1 MSRREMTV
9 EPYGPGGGPRDL
21 ADAARLESQ
30 AKETKGTD
38 AMMNQVYRDED
49 VNLDAVRDKVIAV
62 LGYGIQGRAWAL
74 NLRDSGLKVIVGDE
88 SRTDKFAADDGWE
101 VLSFAEATEQAD
113 VVCLLVADPAQPAVY
128 EEAIGPNLSPGKSLV
143 FAHGFNIVYGLIEAP
158 PDVNV
163 GLFVP
168 NGPGH
173 VVREK
178 YLAGSGIY
186 GAVAVEQDA
195 TGDALQIVLAV
206 SKGLGST
213 RVGVVE
219 VDFCSETEG
228 DNFEEQVLYG
238 GTIALMRATFEV
250 MVANGYPPYF
260 AYAKAIRSLRSVV
273 DVMDDLGIEEYI
285 SRRSSRTCEFA
296 VRMTGPRVI
305 NRDEIEKV
313 FAQTARGEFAA
324 DWMTEWQRGMMRLHR
339 MRRTGA
345 ASEMEQVGTKWRA
358 MFSEG

>member
-1 MSRREMTV
+1 
-9 EPYGPGGGPRDL
+9 
-21 ADAARLESQ
+21 
-30 AKETKGTD
+30 
-38 AMMNQVYRDED
+38 MMNKVYRDDD
-49 VNLDAVRDKVIAV
+49 VSLDVLKNKVIAV

-74 NLRDSGLKVIVGDE
+74 NLRDSGLNVIIGDE
-88 SRTDKFAADDGWE
+88 SRTDKDASADGWK
-101 VLSFAEATEQAD
+101 VATIADATREAD
-113 VVCLLVADPAQPAVY
+113 VVCLLVADPAQPEIY
-128 EEAIGPNLSPGKSLV
+128 EKSIQPNLSPGNTVV
-143 FAHGFNIVYGLIEAP
+143 FAHGFNVLYGLVQPSPE
-158 PDVNV
+158 VNV

-173 VVREK
+173 VVRDK
-178 YLAGSGIY
+178 YVHGSGIY

-195 TGDALQIVLAV
+195 TGDALQVVLALA
-206 SKGLGST
+206 KGLGST

-250 MVANGYPPYF
+250 MVEHGYPPYF

-273 DVMDDLGIEEYI
+273 DVMDELGIEEYI

-296 VRMTGPRVI
+296 VRMSGPRVI
-305 NRDEIEKV
+305 DRGEIEKV
-313 FAQTARGEFAA
+313 FEETSRGEFAA
-324 DWMTEWQRGMMRLHR
+324 NWMTEWQRGMMRLHR

-345 ASEMEQVGTKWRA
+345 LSEMERVGSQWRA
-358 MFSEG
+358 MFGEG

>member
-1 MSRREMTV
+1 
-9 EPYGPGGGPRDL
+9 
-21 ADAARLESQ
+21 
-30 AKETKGTD
+30 
-38 AMMNQVYRDED
+38 MMNQVYRDDGVTLTPLED
-49 VNLDAVRDKVIAV
+49 KTVGV

-74 NLRDSGLKVIVGDE
+74 NLRDSGLNVIVGDE
-88 SRTDKFAADDGWE
+88 SPTRDRAEEDGWK
-101 VLSFAEATEQAD
+101 VLSFADATREAD
-113 VVCLLVADPAQPAVY
+113 VVCLVVADPAQPEVY
-128 EEAIGPNLSPGKSLV
+128 ERSVHENLAPGKTLV
-143 FAHGFNIVYGLIEAP
+143 FAHGFNVVYGLIQPP

-178 YLAGSGIY
+178 YLQGSGIY
-186 GAVAVEQDA
+186 GAVAVEQDF
-195 TGDALQIVLAV
+195 TGDAMQVVLAV
-206 SKGLGST
+206 AKGLGST

-273 DVMDDLGIEEYI
+273 DVMDELGIEEYI

-296 VRMTGPRVI
+296 VRMTGPRVV
-305 NRDEIEKV
+305 NRSEIEKV
-313 FAQTARGEFAA
+313 FAETSRGEFAA
-324 DWMTEWQRGMMRLHR
+324 NWMTEWQRGMMRLHR
-339 MRRTGA
+339 MRRSGA
-345 ASEMEQVGTKWRA
+345 QSEMERVGTEWRA
-358 MFSEG
+358 MFAEG

>member
-1 MSRREMTV
+1 
-9 EPYGPGGGPRDL
+9 
-21 ADAARLESQ
+21 
-30 AKETKGTD
+30 
-38 AMMNQVYRDED
+38 MMNQVYRDED
-49 VNLDAVRDKVIAV
+49 VSLAPLEHKTVGV

-74 NLRDSGLKVIVGDE
+74 NLKDSGLNVIVGDE
-88 SRTDKFAADDGWE
+88 SPTRQRAEEDGWK
-101 VLSFAEATEQAD
+101 VLSFADATREAD
-113 VVCLLVADPAQPAVY
+113 VVCLVVADPAQPEVY
-128 EEAIGPNLSPGKSLV
+128 DRSVHENLAPNKALI
-143 FAHGFNIVYGLIEAP
+143 FAHGFNVLYGLIQP
-158 PDVNV
+158 PQTVDV

-178 YLAGSGIY
+178 YLQGSGIY
-186 GAVAVEQDA
+186 GAVAVEQDV
-195 TGDALQIVLAV
+195 TGEAMQVVLAV
-206 SKGLGST
+206 AKGLGST

-250 MVANGYPPYF
+250 MVANGYPAYF

-273 DVMDDLGIEEYI
+273 DVMDELGIEEYI

-296 VRMTGPRVI
+296 VRMSGPRVVD
-305 NRDEIEKV
+305 RSEIEKI
-313 FAQTARGEFAA
+313 FAETSRGEFAA
-324 DWMTEWQRGMMRLHR
+324 NWMTEWQRGMMRLHR

-345 ASEMEQVGTKWRA
+345 LSEMERVGCEWRA
-358 MFSEG
+358 MFAEG

>member
-1 MSRREMTV
+1 
-9 EPYGPGGGPRDL
+9 
-21 ADAARLESQ
+21 
-30 AKETKGTD
+30 
-38 AMMNQVYRDED
+38 MMNQVYRDDD
-49 VNLDAVRDKVIAV
+49 VSLEPLAGKTIAV

-74 NLRDSGLKVIVGDE
+74 NLRDSGLEVVVGDE
-88 SRTDKFAADDGWE
+88 SRTDKGVAKDGWE
-101 VLSFAEATEQAD
+101 VLSFAEATRTAD
-113 VVCLLVADPAQPAVY
+113 VVCVLLADPPQPAIY
-128 EEAIGPNLSPGKSLV
+128 EESVRPNLSPGNTLV
-143 FAHGFNIVYGLIEAP
+143 FAHGFNVLYGLIQP
-158 PDVNV
+158 PSDVNV

-173 VVREK
+173 VVRDK
-178 YLAGSGIY
+178 YVSGSGIY
-186 GAVAVEQDA
+186 GAVAVDQDV
-195 TGDALQIVLAV
+195 TGDTLAVVLAL

-250 MVANGYPPYF
+250 MVENGYPPRF

-273 DVMDDLGIEEYI
+273 DVMDELGIEEYI

-305 NRDEIEKV
+305 DRAEIEKV
-313 FAQTARGEFAA
+313 FEETSRGEFAA
-324 DWMTEWQRGMMRLHR
+324 AWMSEWQQGMMRLHR

-345 ASEMEQVGTKWRA
+345 LSEMERVGTEWRS
-358 MFSEG
+358 MFNEG

>member
-1 MSRREMTV
+1 
-9 EPYGPGGGPRDL
+9 
-21 ADAARLESQ
+21 
-30 AKETKGTD
+30 
-38 AMMNQVYRDED
+38 MNQVYRDND
-49 VNLDAVRDKVIAV
+49 ASLDALRGKVTAV

-74 NLRDSGLKVIVGDE
+74 NLRDSGLEVVIGDE
-88 SRTDKFAADDGWE
+88 SRTDKNASAEGWS
-101 VLSFAEATEQAD
+101 VLSFAEATRRAD
-113 VVCLLVADPAQPAVY
+113 VVCLLVADPAQPEVY
-128 EEAIGPNLSPGKSLV
+128 DRSVASNLRPGSTLV
-143 FAHGFNIVYGLIEAP
+143 FAHGFNVLYGLIQPSAE
-158 PDVNV
+158 VNV

-173 VVREK
+173 VVRDM

-186 GAVAVEQDA
+186 GAVAVEQDV
-195 TGDALQIVLAV
+195 TGDTLQVVLALA
-206 SKGLGST
+206 KGLGST

-273 DVMDDLGIEEYI
+273 DVMDEVGIEEYI
-285 SRRSSRTCEFA
+285 SRRSSRTCEYA

-305 NRDEIEKV
+305 DRNEIEAV
-313 FAQTARGEFAA
+313 FAETSRGEFAA
-324 DWMTEWQRGMMRLHR
+324 NWMSEWQRGMMRLHR
-339 MRRTGA
+339 LRRIGA
-345 ASEMEQVGTKWRA
+345 ASDMERVGAEWRA
-358 MFSEG
+358 LFGQG